1 MLKMI
6 EHTFWKA
13 MPCVLDWIRENR
25 LAEILQFRTII
36 SEAIENNGFQ
46 FTSMEDALLL
56 YKKAISPSLDY
67 SLIFWE
73 ENYYDAHM
81 LMRSIKEYIFDKVK
95 CKVMSEMKKKIGI
108 VESMDSIE
116 SIKKLEW
123 DVLEEYLTELLE
135 FTPYSNN
142 TNHSDTLHCRCL
154 GHEVN
159 IESETINTIET
170 IEIIDIE
177 DFHNHFNERTE
188 EYEWCGF
195 QMTYNADIFFRTL
208 ATIAEI
214 KRREILK
221 KKFK

>member
-1 MLKMI
+1 
-6 EHTFWKA
+6 
-13 MPCVLDWIRENR
+13 
-25 LAEILQFRTII
+25 
-36 SEAIENNGFQ
+36 
-46 FTSMEDALLL
+46 
-56 YKKAISPSLDY
+56 
-67 SLIFWE
+67 
-73 ENYYDAHM
+73 
-81 LMRSIKEYIFDKVK
+81 
-95 CKVMSEMKKKIGI
+95 MKTKIGI
-108 VESMDSIE
+108 VESIDSIDSIE
-116 SIKKLEW
+116 SIEFIKKLEW

-159 IESETINTIET
+159 IESETI
-170 IEIIDIE
+170 EIIDIE

-208 ATIAEI
+208 ATVAEI
-214 KRREILK
+214 KRREILE